1 MLRLFFI
8 KSMKIL
14 DAINLEKS
22 LLLIL
27 NDDNH
32 EELSLELLYIIK
44 INKKNISEL
53 TDIFF
58 EKQNFLI
65 KKFFKTESDFNN
77 KELMEKY
84 QDEYDKLLNDDINVQ
99 INLLPLNDKNVDNI
113 KNIIKDNQLILDGM
127 KPIIK

>member
-1 MLRLFFI
+1 
-8 KSMKIL
+8 MKIL

-99 INLLPLNDKNVDNI
+99 INLLPLNNKNVDNI

>member
-1 MLRLFFI
+1 
-8 KSMKIL
+8 MKIL

-65 KKFFKTESDFNN
+65 KKLFKTESDFNN

-84 QDEYDKLLNDDINVQ
+84 QDEYDKLLNDDISVQ
-99 INLLPLNDKNVDNI
+99 INHLSLNDKHIDNI

>member
-1 MLRLFFI
+1 
-8 KSMKIL
+8 MKIL

-65 KKFFKTESDFNN
+65 KKLFKTESDFNN

-84 QDEYDKLLNDDINVQ
+84 QDEYDKLLNDDISVQ
-99 INLLPLNDKNVDNI
+99 INLLSLNDKHIDEI

>member
-1 MLRLFFI
+1 
-8 KSMKIL
+8 MKIL

-32 EELSLELLYIIK
+32 KELSLELLYIIK

-99 INLLPLNDKNVDNI
+99 INLLPLNNKNVDNI

>member
-1 MLRLFFI
+1 
-8 KSMKIL
+8 MKIL

-44 INKKNISEL
+44 TNKKNISEL

-65 KKFFKTESDFNN
+65 KKLFKTESDFNN
-77 KELMEKY
+77 KELMGKY
-84 QDEYDKLLNDDINVQ
+84 QDEYDKLLNDDISIQ
-99 INLLPLNDKNVDNI
+99 ITLLPLNDKHIDNI
-113 KNIIKDNQLILDGM
+113 KNIIKNNQLILDGM

>member
-1 MLRLFFI
+1 
-8 KSMKIL
+8 MKIL

-58 EKQNFLI
+58 KKQNFLI

-99 INLLPLNDKNVDNI
+99 INLLPLNNKNVDNI

-127 KPIIK
+127 KSIIK

>member
-1 MLRLFFI
+1 
-8 KSMKIL
+8 MKIL

-84 QDEYDKLLNDDINVQ
+84 QDEYDKLLNDDINIQ
-99 INLLPLNDKNVDNI
+99 INLLPLNNKNVDNI
-113 KNIIKDNQLILDGM
+113 KNIIKDNQLILDGI

>member
-1 MLRLFFI
+1 
-8 KSMKIL
+8 MKIL

-65 KKFFKTESDFNN
+65 KKLFKTESDFNN

-84 QDEYDKLLNDDINVQ
+84 QDEYDKLLNDDISVQ
-99 INLLPLNDKNVDNI
+99 INLLSLNDKHIDNI

>member
-1 MLRLFFI
+1 
-8 KSMKIL
+8 MKIL

>member
-1 MLRLFFI
+1 
-8 KSMKIL
+8 MKIL

-44 INKKNISEL
+44 INKKNISEI

-99 INLLPLNDKNVDNI
+99 INLLPLNNKNVDNI

>member
-1 MLRLFFI
+1 
-8 KSMKIL
+8 MKIL

-99 INLLPLNDKNVDNI
+99 INLLPLNNKNVDNI

-127 KPIIK
+127 KPIIE

>member
-1 MLRLFFI
+1 
-8 KSMKIL
+8 MKIL

-65 KKFFKTESDFNN
+65 KKLFKTESDFNN
-77 KELMEKY
+77 KELMGKY
-84 QDEYDKLLNDDINVQ
+84 QDEYDKLLNDDISIQ
-99 INLLPLNDKNVDNI
+99 INLLSLNDKHIDNI

>member
-99 INLLPLNDKNVDNI
+99 INLLPLNNKNVDNI

>member
-1 MLRLFFI
+1 
-8 KSMKIL
+8 MKIL

-99 INLLPLNDKNVDNI
+99 INLLPLNNKNVDNI
-113 KNIIKDNQLILDGM
+113 KNIIKNNQLILDGM